1 MNHKRKQK
9 TTALV
14 LFSGGLDSI
23 LAAMILQ
30 EQGIAAAPICFESYF
45 FSGDKARPA
54 AAAAGLDLRV
64 EDISKSHLS
73 IVKNPRHGRGAAMNP
88 CIDCHLLMVKTAG
101 EIMAREGFDFIA
113 TGEVLG
119 QRPMSQHRQSLAIID
134 RQSGLAGKILRPLSA
149 KLLAPTEAEING
161 RVDRDGLYDLS
172 GRSRR
177 GQLALAAKFGIKNI
191 PQPAGGCVLTDAEYA
206 RRLEEMMRR
215 QPDFDGDDAK
225 LLRHGRAV
233 WQKDRLAMIARNQ
246 GECQNL
252 KIMARAGDWLF
263 EPQNFSGPTVL
274 IRNFGKKIDQGETL
288 ANLSEINEIKK
299 MGQDFVRRYSKKVP
313 SRPDILITN

>member
-1 MNHKRKQK
+1 MNRRRKQK
-9 TTALV
+9 TAALV

-23 LAAMILQ
+23 LAVKILRAQ
-30 EQGIAAAPICFESYF
+30 DIDATPVCFESYF
-45 FSGDKARPA
+45 FSADKAQSA
-54 AAAAGLDLRV
+54 AAASGLDLRV

-88 CIDCHLLMVKTAG
+88 CIDCHLLMIKIAG
-101 EIMAREGFDFIA
+101 GIMAREGFDFIA

-161 RVDRDGLYDLS
+161 LVDRDGLYDLS

-177 GQLALAAKFGIKNI
+177 GQLALAKKFGIKNI
-191 PQPAGGCVLTDAEYA
+191 PQPGGGCILTDAEYA
-206 RRLEEMMRR
+206 RRLEELMRR
-215 QPDFDGDDAK
+215 QPDFDGDDAR
-225 LLRHGRAV
+225 LLRYGRAV
-233 WQKDRLAMIARNQ
+233 WQKDLLAVIARNQ
-246 GECQNL
+246 AECQNL

-263 EPQNFSGPTVL
+263 EPQNFPGPTVL
-274 IRNFGKKIDQGETL
+274 VRSFGKKNGQGFTL
-288 ANLSEINEIKK
+288 AVLGEIKK

-313 SRPDILITN
+313 PRPDILITDNR

>member
-1 MNHKRKQK
+1 MSRRRKQK
-9 TTALV
+9 TAALV

-23 LAAMILQ
+23 LAVKILRAQDIDAM
-30 EQGIAAAPICFESYF
+30 PVCFESHF
-45 FSGDKARPA
+45 FSADKAQSA

-73 IVKNPRHGRGAAMNP
+73 IVKNPCHGRGAAMNP
-88 CIDCHLLMVKTAG
+88 CIDCHLLMIKIAG
-101 EIMAREGFDFIA
+101 GIMAREGFDFIA

-134 RQSGLAGKILRPLSA
+134 RQSGLVGKILRPLSA

-161 RVDRDGLYDLS
+161 LVDRDGLYDLS

-177 GQLALAAKFGIKNI
+177 GQLALAKKFGIKNI
-191 PQPAGGCVLTDAEYA
+191 PQPGGGCILTDAEYA
-206 RRLEEMMRR
+206 RRLEELMRR
-215 QPDFDGDDAK
+215 QPDFGGDDAR

-233 WQKDRLAMIARNQ
+233 WQKDLLAVIARNQ
-246 GECQNL
+246 AECQNL

-263 EPQNFSGPTVL
+263 EPQNFPGPTVL
-274 IRNFGKKIDQGETL
+274 VRSFGKKNGQGETL
-288 ANLSEINEIKK
+288 PDSGEIKK

-313 SRPDILITN
+313 AHPDILITDNR

>member
-1 MNHKRKQK
+1 MNRRRKQK
-9 TTALV
+9 TAALV

-23 LAAMILQ
+23 LAVKILRAQ
-30 EQGIAAAPICFESYF
+30 DIDATPVCFESYF
-45 FSGDKARPA
+45 FSADKAQSA
-54 AAAAGLDLRV
+54 AVASGLDLRV

-88 CIDCHLLMVKTAG
+88 CIDCHLLMIKIAG
-101 EIMAREGFDFIA
+101 GIMAREGFDFIA

-134 RQSGLAGKILRPLSA
+134 RQSGLVGKILRPLSA

-161 RVDRDGLYDLS
+161 LVDRDGLYDLS

-177 GQLALAAKFGIKNI
+177 GQLALAKKFGIKNI
-191 PQPAGGCVLTDAEYA
+191 PQPGGGCILTDAEYA
-206 RRLEEMMRR
+206 RRLEELMRR
-215 QPDFDGDDAK
+215 RPNFGGNDAR
-225 LLRHGRAV
+225 LLRYGRAV
-233 WQKDRLAMIARNQ
+233 WQKDLLAVIARNQ
-246 GECQNL
+246 AECQNL

-263 EPQNFSGPTVL
+263 EPQNFPGPTVL
-274 IRNFGKKIDQGETL
+274 IRNFGKKNGQGETL
-288 ANLSEINEIKK
+288 PDSGEIKK

-313 SRPDILITN
+313 SRPDILITNH

>member
-1 MNHKRKQK
+1 MNRRRKQK
-9 TTALV
+9 TAALV

-23 LAAMILQ
+23 LAVKILRAQ
-30 EQGIAAAPICFESYF
+30 DIDATPVCFESHF
-45 FSGDKARPA
+45 FSADKAQSA
-54 AAAAGLDLRV
+54 AAASGLDLRV

-88 CIDCHLLMVKTAG
+88 CIDCHLLMIKIAG
-101 EIMAREGFDFIA
+101 GIMAREGFDFIA

-161 RVDRDGLYDLS
+161 LVDRDGLYDLS

-177 GQLALAAKFGIKNI
+177 GQLALAKKFGIKNI
-191 PQPAGGCVLTDAEYA
+191 PQPGGGCILTDAEYA
-206 RRLEEMMRR
+206 RRLEELMRR
-215 QPDFDGDDAK
+215 RPNFGGNDAR
-225 LLRHGRAV
+225 LLRYGRAV
-233 WQKDRLAMIARNQ
+233 WQKDLLAVIARNQ
-246 GECQNL
+246 AECQNL

-263 EPQNFSGPTVL
+263 EPQNFPGPTVL
-274 IRNFGKKIDQGETL
+274 VRSFGKKNGQGFTL
-288 ANLSEINEIKK
+288 AVLGEIKK

-313 SRPDILITN
+313 PRPDILITDNR

>member
-1 MNHKRKQK
+1 MNRRRKQK
-9 TTALV
+9 TAALV

-23 LAAMILQ
+23 LAVKILRAQ
-30 EQGIAAAPICFESYF
+30 DIDATPVCFESHF
-45 FSGDKARPA
+45 FSADKAQSA
-54 AAAAGLDLRV
+54 AAASGLDLRV

-88 CIDCHLLMVKTAG
+88 CIDCHLLMIKIAG
-101 EIMAREGFDFIA
+101 GIMAREGFDFIA

-161 RVDRDGLYDLS
+161 LVDRDGLYDLS

-177 GQLALAAKFGIKNI
+177 GQLALAKKFGIKNI
-191 PQPAGGCVLTDAEYA
+191 PQPGGGCILTDAEYA
-206 RRLEEMMRR
+206 RRLEELMRR
-215 QPDFDGDDAK
+215 RPNFGGNDAR
-225 LLRHGRAV
+225 LLRYGRAV
-233 WQKDRLAMIARNQ
+233 WQKDLLAVIARNQ
-246 GECQNL
+246 AECQNL

-263 EPQNFSGPTVL
+263 EPQNFPGPTVL
-274 IRNFGKKIDQGETL
+274 VRSFGKKNGQGFTL
-288 ANLSEINEIKK
+288 AVLGEIKK

-313 SRPDILITN
+313 PRPDILITNH